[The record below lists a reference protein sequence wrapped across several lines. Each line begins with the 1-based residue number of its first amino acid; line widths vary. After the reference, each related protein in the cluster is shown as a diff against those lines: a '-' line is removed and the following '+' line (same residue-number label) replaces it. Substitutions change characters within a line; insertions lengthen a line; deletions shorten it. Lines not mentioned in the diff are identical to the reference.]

1 MRITTSIQVIAI
13 TDVRTTSSIISTV
26 PTTAGTTTLMMVDV
40 AGTLLEGVASTLET
54 VLIVEVVKCVWVS
67 KRCVLISGT
76 LLTGGI
82 TADDCD
88 DGVTAEYVDTVEQF
102 IRNTVSSAES
112 QHISFSLLQTVQ
124 ALALA
129 NVILMRD
136 GVSVSFTS
144 TVHHLACPVVMVLL

>member
-1 MRITTSIQVIAI
+1 MRSI
-13 TDVRTTSSIISTV
+13 SSAV
-26 PTTAGTTTLMMVDV
+26 PTTAGTITLMMVDV

-54 VLIVEVVKCVWVS
+54 VLIVELVKCVWSWVS

-112 QHISFSLLQTVQ
+112 QHMYISFSLLQTVQ

-129 NVILMRD
+129 NVILMSD

-144 TVHHLACPVVMVLL
+144 TVHHLTCPAVMVS